1 MRRRIAML
9 GCVTAVVLCSAAQA
23 RADVT
28 VLGLRSLEG
37 DEALAERVTALL
49 RQFIVSRGLDTVSER
64 SQTLEQMLLL
74 AENCGE
80 DVDSACMR
88 EIAEM
93 LGADE
98 VVYGFI
104 ARMPGEDGRFTYAI
118 DVRRYSTESHRD
130 LESASGSLEPN
141 RQGTANL
148 QILANTMLDTLWDR
162 QAETTL
168 IVQSNQPDAAVY
180 LDGDLVGHTGAEP
193 LWLGDVA
200 AGEHEVLVEK
210 EGFDPWER
218 LVDVADGQYR
228 LLEAPLTSEG
238 GTAVAVGPGPDE
250 GGGTEPPPPLP
261 PPGGEEEGEGGIWSD
276 WHFWAGVGSVAAG
289 IGLAGGG
296 LGLSLGISDMQDDPQ
311 FVNYRR
317 AHPTSADVC
326 QDAKDDLAAGYIRDI
341 CDTADTY
348 QIVQF
353 VLYGLG
359 AAAAGVGIYFL
370 VVTDWDGEAEEGTGE
385 PETALALTP
394 LAIFGGGGVGLSG
407 TF

>member
-1 MRRRIAML
+1 MRQRIAML
-9 GCVTAVVLCSAAQA
+9 ACLTAVVLCGTTAA
-23 RADVT
+23 RAEVT

-37 DEALAERVTALL
+37 DEALAERVTGFL
-49 RQFIVSRGLDTVSER
+49 RQFITSRGLDTVSER

-74 AENCGE
+74 TETCGE
-80 DVDSACMR
+80 DVDTRCMR

-118 DVRRYSTESHRD
+118 DVRRYSTESRRD

-148 QILANTMLDTLWDR
+148 QILANTLLDTLWER

-180 LDGDLVGHTGAEP
+180 LDGNLVGRTAAEP

-210 EGFDPWER
+210 DGFDPWER
-218 LVDVADGQYR
+218 VVDVADGQYR

-238 GTAVAVGPGPDE
+238 GTTVAVGPGPDE

-261 PPGGEEEGEGGIWSD
+261 PPGGEDDEGGIWSD
-276 WHFWAGVGSVAAG
+276 WHFWTGVGSVAAG
-289 IGLAGGG
+289 LGLAGGG

-311 FVNYRR
+311 FVNYRH
-317 AHPTSADVC
+317 AHPTSPDVC
-326 QDAKDDLAAGYIRDI
+326 QDAKDDPDASYIRDI
-341 CDTADTY
+341 CDTAATY

-370 VVTDWDGEAEEGTGE
+370 VVTDWDGESEGDTGD

-394 LAIFGGGGVGLSG
+394 LAIFGGGGLGLSG